1 MAKILGFFNLLFIT
15 IIILPLFALI
25 VYYFLLNNF
34 IRDYEESYNTLGYI
48 ADDIISDIKTLIRNN
63 LDKEITIRRNSSL
76 ALISVYDVLNDS
88 KLSSSRLSNDI
99 ANYTSKFFIKY
110 NQFYG
115 LSNSSLIIPSIN
127 DNPEIFFT
135 NGQRQRTYV
144 SGTNIFFD
152 FFGNNNATIINVS
165 VNYNNNGPYLLKT
178 CSFNGFPVSCSGG
191 TFGTGTFN
199 ITLNYTDN
207 SGNSIFN
214 FSIDPTITNNFT
226 ITYLSVPTK
235 TVTLQIGKIATI
247 DRSLRF
253 FINNSAFATINATFI
268 NNEQNYIM
276 AYIPGNLYLKQVT
289 VEKNISIIVLEEG

>member
-25 VYYFLLNNF
+25 AYYFLLNNF

-48 ADDIISDIKTLIRNN
+48 ADDIISDIKTLIKNN
-63 LDKEITIRRNSSL
+63 LDKEITIRRNSTL

-99 ANYTSKFFIKY
+99 ANYTNKFFIKY
-110 NQFYG
+110 TQFYG

-135 NGQRQRTYV
+135 NSQRQRTYF

-152 FFGNNNATIINVS
+152 FFGNNNTTRINIS
-165 VNYNNNGPYLLKT
+165 INYNNRAPYLSRT
-178 CSFNGFPVSCSGG
+178 CRFNNVLISCNGG
-191 TFGTGTFN
+191 NFGTGFFN
-199 ITLNYTDN
+199 VTLNYTDD

-214 FSIDPTITNNFT
+214 FFIDPTITNNFT
-226 ITYLSVPTK
+226 ITYASSPTK

-289 VEKNISIIVLEEG
+289 VEKNITIIVLEEG